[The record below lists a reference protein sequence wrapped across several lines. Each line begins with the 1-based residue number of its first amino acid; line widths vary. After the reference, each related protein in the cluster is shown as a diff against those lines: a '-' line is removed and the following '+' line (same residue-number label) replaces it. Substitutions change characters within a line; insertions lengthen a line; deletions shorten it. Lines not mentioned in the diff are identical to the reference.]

1 MENLREILSGI
12 DIYLLDQFMKGR
24 INRSTRI
31 LDAGCGRGRNS
42 LALERFGCNN
52 TTAFDEDIEA
62 IEHINTMPKS
72 IRILHSKIEDFTPE
86 SPFDFIICSAVL
98 HFAQNHEHFNAMIS
112 SLTNCMH
119 NDSILFVRM
128 TSDFANRNSFLPN
141 ELGVARLGDGTD
153 RYLLDE
159 TRLDELKHIHGLDLI
174 EPIKTVNVDNIR
186 CMSTLVLA
194 KS

>member
-1 MENLREILSGI
+1 MEDLRETLSGI

-24 INRSTRI
+24 INRYTSI
-31 LDAGCGRGRNS
+31 LDAGCGKGRNS

-52 TTAFDEDIEA
+52 ITAIDEDIEA
-62 IEHINTMPKS
+62 FENINAKSKS
-72 IRILHSKIEDFTPE
+72 IRILHSKIEDFMPK

-98 HFAQNHEHFNAMIS
+98 HFAQNHAHFNAMIS
-112 SLTNCMH
+112 ALANCM
-119 NDSILFVRM
+119 NKDSVLFIRM
-128 TSDFANRNSFLPN
+128 TSDFANRNSFMPD

-159 TRLDELKHIHGLDLI
+159 MRLEDLKQVHGLKLI
-174 EPIKTVNVDNIR
+174 EPLKTVNVDNMR
-186 CMSTLVLA
+186 CMSTLVLR